1 MNLDL
6 KDDATPMCLRPYPIP
21 RVHDAMIRKEV
32 KRILKVGV
40 LGESNESEWVAP
52 SIDQPKLKNKC
63 VIFLSDFRKLS
74 RQLKRKPYPM
84 SKIREML
91 LNLEGS
97 QYATSLNLNM
107 VYYHIR
113 LINKAIN
120 LSNVILPCGK

>member
-1 MNLDL
+1 MCTLKTPPVNLDL

-52 SIDQPKLKNKC
+52 SVDQPKLKNKC

-84 SKIREML
+84 SKILEML
-91 LNLEGS
+91 STLEGF
-97 QYATSLNLNM
+97 QYATSLELNM
-107 VYYHIR
+107 
-113 LINKAIN
+113 
-120 LSNVILPCGK
+120 G